1 MARATARD
9 MIGGLNRKYG
19 FANATYTP
27 PKSTARKST
36 SSATIRP
43 GVGINQEA
51 LTGGA
56 PAPAAK
62 ALPTARVISSGSS
75 AAATPVAQAQK
86 MAGTFSAAANTGTVP
101 VAASGT
107 GGRYNDAA
115 QGGFGLPGD
124 PWTGFSSRYAP
135 AYADILLSN
144 PTQIFYDQAMNMGLQ
159 QPGGEM
165 GAVQALAPYGD
176 LMPFLYSLFNS
187 GRANA
192 GSPEAQTNFIA
203 QFAKNMLTPGGSA
216 PSIQGIMSS
225 VYGNPDI
232 AELYNTGNPA
242 ENVNTLNDMIGMAAG
257 LSFNPVMQRM
267 VQARND
273 RLAYEYL
280 SDYTQG
286 GNPGSY
292 ADFVR
297 QRGGAGSFYG

>member
-1 MARATARD
+1 MAT
-9 MIGGLNRKYG
+9 KPKPG
-19 FANATYTP
+19 FANSTYRP
-27 PKSTARKST
+27 PSASTIARKTT

-43 GVGINQEA
+43 GVGIQDP
-51 LTGGA
+51 GA
-56 PAPAAK
+56 GYDVVAPTNTK
-62 ALPTARVISSGSS
+62 GTTTARVISPGSAAPAAQTAKMAAARSVGASPVIS
-75 AAATPVAQAQK
+75 AAAQ
-86 MAGTFSAAANTGTVP
+86 NTGTAP
-101 VAASGT
+101 VSATGT
-107 GGRYNDAA
+107 RYNDAA

-124 PWTGFSSRYAP
+124 PWTGFSQRYAP

-144 PTQIFYDQAMNMGLQ
+144 PSQIFYDQANAMGLQ

-165 GAVQALAPYGD
+165 GATQALAPYAD

-297 QRGGAGSFYG
+297 SRGGAGSFYG